1 MRSVRGRGGN
11 TKWRDGSLER
21 GVRGEQVT
29 WGVGVSDIV
38 AGRGSAFSH
47 FFNREWGI
55 EEEGAWVVARD
66 KHVLCA
72 G

>member
-21 GVRGEQVT
+21 GLRGEQVT
-29 WGVGVSDIV
+29 WGVGGSDIV

-66 KHVLCA
+66 KHVLRA